1 MFTKSLNHRY
11 STTSRKQR
19 IKFAL
24 PKALQ
29 IISVTSGDRE
39 LFCSVL
45 KGHVLLHMT
54 VRESLADN
62 TPQIN
67 ILTKGFFSASYV
79 CRL

>member
-54 VRESLADN
+54 VRERVLQI
-62 TPQIN
+62 TPHRSI
-67 ILTKGFFSASYV
+67 F
-79 CRL
+79 